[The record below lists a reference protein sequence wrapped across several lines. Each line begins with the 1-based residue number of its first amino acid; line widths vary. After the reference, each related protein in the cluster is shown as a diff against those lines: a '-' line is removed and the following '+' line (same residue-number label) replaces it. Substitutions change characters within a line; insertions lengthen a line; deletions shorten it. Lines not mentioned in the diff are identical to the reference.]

1 MKNVHD
7 NDDMMILSAAVY
19 LPMSHHNPG
28 LQQNIANTGDSVPNI
43 NRCCGAA
50 AKRVNRNP
58 NDCLVGF
65 SNMDELVSMA
75 FINAI
80 AAMETIF
87 SVYE

>member
-28 LQQNIANTGDSVPNI
+28 LQQNIANTGDSVPYI

-65 SNMDELVSMA
+65 SNMDELVSRRL
-75 FINAI
+75 
-80 AAMETIF
+80 
-87 SVYE
+87 